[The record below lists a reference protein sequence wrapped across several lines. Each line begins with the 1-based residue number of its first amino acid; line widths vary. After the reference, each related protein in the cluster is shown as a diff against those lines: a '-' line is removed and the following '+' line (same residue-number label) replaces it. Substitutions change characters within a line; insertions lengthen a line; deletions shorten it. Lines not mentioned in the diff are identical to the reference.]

1 MPDFFKQ
8 AFPAGMSYERTFKIW
23 GWRSCSY
30 HLVLEEYG
38 SPLIGSLMED
48 PLISFDVLS
57 SAFKYGNRCF
67 TEYPA
72 DMPDFF
78 KQAFPAGMSYERT
91 FKIWGWRSCSYH
103 LVLEEYGSP
112 LIGSL
117 MEDPLISFDVLS
129 SAFKYGNRCFTEYPA
144 DMLDFFEQAF
154 PAGMSYERTYN
165 MKYEN
170 FHRFFM
176 RFFRSFLWHWDHEN
190 VID

>member
-1 MPDFFKQ
+1 MEELLL
-8 AFPAGMSYERTFKIW
+8 S
-23 GWRSCSY
+23 SCSRGIRKSTY
-30 HLVLEEYG
+30 WVTNG
-38 SPLIGSLMED
+38 GPL
-48 PLISFDVLS
+48 SFSSDLLL

-67 TEYPA
+67 TKYPA

-78 KQAFPAGMSYERT
+78 EQAFPAGMSYEKT

>member
-1 MPDFFKQ
+1 MPDFFEQ

-23 GWRSCSY
+23 GWRSCSH
-30 HLVLEEYG
+30 HLILEEYG
-38 SPLIGSLMED
+38 SPLIGSLIED

-78 KQAFPAGMSYERT
+78 EQAFPAGMSYERT
-91 FKIWGWRSCSYH
+91 FKIWGRRSCSYH

-117 MEDPLISFDVLS
+117 MEDPLI
-129 SAFKYGNRCFTEYPA
+129 
-144 DMLDFFEQAF
+144 
-154 PAGMSYERTYN
+154 
-165 MKYEN
+165 
-170 FHRFFM
+170 
-176 RFFRSFLWHWDHEN
+176 FLWPTVVSVQIWKQMLQRIPCRPARLFRTSISSWN
-190 VID
+190 VIWKDI

>member
-1 MPDFFKQ
+1 MEDPLISFDVLSSAFKYGNRCFTEYPADMPDFFEQ

-30 HLVLEEYG
+30 HLILEEYG

-78 KQAFPAGMSYERT
+78 
-91 FKIWGWRSCSYH
+91 
-103 LVLEEYGSP
+103 
-112 LIGSL
+112 
-117 MEDPLISFDVLS
+117 
-129 SAFKYGNRCFTEYPA
+129 
-144 DMLDFFEQAF
+144 EQAF

-165 MKYEN
+165 MKYKKFLQV
-170 FHRFFM
+170 FHAIFQVFFM
-176 RFFRSFLWHWDHEN
+176 ALRPWKCHWFNHEN
-190 VID
+190 PVKNLWIYNELFHEIFMGFDFIVIVYILYIFA